1 MTTAARTYPFRPA
14 RLTLFAGVLGLL
26 AQQATADD
34 ERQPSGLTADAPAI
48 HQENVIN
55 ATCARVYSA
64 LTSARDF
71 EAITRLSDAAGLL
84 TAPDAKVTAISS
96 RGGGAFTL
104 FGGYITGRNLELVP
118 GKRLVQAWRAGGWD
132 AGDYS
137 VVRFEL
143 RSEPGGCRILF
154 DQRGFPASQGKSL
167 AYGWRVHYWEPLSKF
182 LSGKQAEASRQ

>member
-1 MTTAARTYPFRPA
+1 MIMPARTDSLRRA
-14 RLTLFAGVLGLL
+14 SLTLLGGFLALL
-26 AQQATADD
+26 VQPATADD
-34 ERQPSGLTADAPAI
+34 GQQSSGLTADAPAI
-48 HQENVIN
+48 HQETVIS
-55 ATCARVYSA
+55 ATCARVYGA

-71 EAITRLSDAAGLL
+71 ESITRLSDAAELL
-84 TAPDAKVTAISS
+84 TAANAKVTAISS
-96 RGGGAFTL
+96 RAGGAFTL

-143 RSEPGGCRILF
+143 RSESGGCRILF
-154 DQRGFPASQGKSL
+154 DQRGFPPNQGKSL

-182 LSGKQAEASRQ
+182 LSGTQVRKQ